1 MLKYKL
7 SEILAAWEAAY
18 GEDMATE
25 YPGFVQRLQEEKIL
39 ETWESNN
46 EQKTRASNGP
56 RLPAALAM
64 AAGPRPKLQAASRKL

>member
-1 MLKYKL
+1 MMLKYKL

-46 EQKTRASNGP
+46 E
-56 RLPAALAM
+56 
-64 AAGPRPKLQAASRKL
+64 

>member
-25 YPGFVQRLQEEKIL
+25 YPGFVQRLQEEDFKL
-39 ETWESNN
+39 EARSKN
-46 EQKTRASNGP
+46 E
-56 RLPAALAM
+56 
-64 AAGPRPKLQAASRKL
+64 